1 MKSSSIST
9 NCSRDL
15 EAFGVYIIVQS
26 SQGQPFKHFRMS
38 KAFDDFFFGVLLF
51 GI

>member
-1 MKSSSIST
+1 MKSLSISA

-15 EAFGVYIIVQS
+15 EAFGVYHCFQS

-38 KAFDDFFFGVLLF
+38 KAFDGFLFGVLLF
-51 GI
+51 GL